1 MKNYLLVLTI
11 ALTLPAFTANAG
23 LTDML
28 AGDLNDAE
36 IAHVVVTANDVDIQA
51 GNLAKKKASAED
63 VHAYAH
69 RMITDHTDVNQQ
81 AKDLV
86 KKLNVTPKDN
96 KISQSLK
103 ADGKKNME
111 KLQGLSGKEFDKEYI
126 DGEIALHKRVI
137 DVADNKLVP
146 NAKNEELKA
155 LLVKVRPA
163 LVSHLEHA
171 QKLEETLD
179 KK

>member
-1 MKNYLLVLTI
+1 M
-11 ALTLPAFTANAG
+11 
-23 LTDML
+23 
-28 AGDLNDAE
+28 
-36 IAHVVVTANDVDIQA
+36 VTANNVDIEA
-51 GNLAKKKASAED
+51 GELAKKKASHED

-69 RMITDHTDVNQQ
+69 RMVADHTDVNQQ

-103 ADGKKNME
+103 DDGKANLD
-111 KLQGLSGKEFDKEYI
+111 KLKGLSGKEFDKAYI
-126 DGEIALHKRVI
+126 DGEIALHKKVI

-146 NAKNEELKA
+146 NVKNEELKA

-163 LVSHLEHA
+163 FVSHLEHA
-171 QKLEETLD
+171 QKIQPTIGD
-179 KK
+179 K